1 MPCAY
6 EYHTLE
12 GTSTH
17 AHLQPLTMPLV
28 WPSNS
33 LSRNFLEISIIC
45 LLQVVHKKSVWELR
59 EVLSW

>member
-1 MPCAY
+1 MSCAC

-17 AHLQPLTMPLV
+17 THQQPLTMPLV

-33 LSRNFLEISIIC
+33 LFRNFLEISIIYYN
-45 LLQVVHKKSVWELR
+45 LSINKLFIKKNVFGS
-59 EVLSW
+59 